1 MLLSIVI
8 IVAQTVV
15 LHKLFWAI
23 AGRMPPRVR
32 ADVSHL
38 SPEQRRRYAV
48 WTNVLGTILY
58 MSLWPVIAV
67 AWFIAFQLLAE
78 FAGSDLDGV
87 VYLHPSMFAT
97 RILTAT
103 AVGFVLCAPAA
114 LVLLRLIF
122 WRTYHERMACGDAH
136 YAVDVRKLMY
146 VYFVWVVPMCFEW
159 DVHWALACTAFTEDE
174 IVERRW
180 WSFAE
185 DRHPYTAVKRIEGVK
200 PYERRP
206 TQLPQEPEFL
216 IEFDDGSHWT
226 SVDNMHPSRESD
238 LEAVELASRKSS
250 VPIRWVAAI
259 D

>member
-1 MLLSIVI
+1 MLLSIAI

-15 LHKLFWAI
+15 LHKLFWAV
-23 AGRMPPRVR
+23 ADRMPPRVR

-48 WTNVLGTILY
+48 RTNALGTVLY

-67 AWFIAFQLLAE
+67 AWFLVFQLLAE
-78 FAGSDLDGV
+78 YAGGDLDDV
-87 VYLHPSMFAT
+87 VYLHPSLFAT

-114 LVLLRLIF
+114 LVVVRLLFRH
-122 WRTYHERMACGDAH
+122 TYHERMACGDTH

-159 DVHWALACTAFTEDE
+159 DVHWALACTAFTREE

-180 WSFAE
+180 WSFDE
-185 DRHPYTAVKRIEGVK
+185 DRHPYSAVRRIEGVK

-206 TQLPQEPEFL
+206 TQLPQEPEFM
-216 IEFDDGSHWT
+216 IEFDDGSRWT
-226 SVDNMHPSRESD
+226 SVDNCHPAMESD
-238 LEAVELASRKSS
+238 LKAVEFASQRSG
-250 VPIRWVAAI
+250 VPITWVAAI
-259 D
+259 R